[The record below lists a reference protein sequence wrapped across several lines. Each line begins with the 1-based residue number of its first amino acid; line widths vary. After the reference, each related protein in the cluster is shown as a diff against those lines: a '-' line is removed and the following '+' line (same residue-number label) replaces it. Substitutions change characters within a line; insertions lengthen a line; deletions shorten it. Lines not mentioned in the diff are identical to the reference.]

1 MTVRDDTTESPAV
14 PAPPAPPSRRAQAR
28 RWIRAGVLVVMVV
41 SAVTVLAANRE
52 AVLDALTEIS
62 PGYVAAAL
70 PGAIAAMLAALIV
83 WRSLLADLG
92 SPIAWRDAARVFYL
106 SQLGKYVPGTVW
118 SMVAQVELSRDLRI
132 PRRTSLAVGVLAIAV
147 SVTVGLTIGSAILL
161 VAAPGVAEHFR
172 YFLFAVPL
180 LLTVLHPAVL
190 TRLLNLAYRLL
201 RRQPLPKAPS
211 WGGMLRAAGAQLLVW
226 VCLGMHIWPF
236 LVGIGADPLEAL
248 PVAIGGYALAYSLG
262 QLAVGLPA
270 GAGVRE
276 AALVL
281 AFAPLLPG
289 GAAAALVVA
298 LISRV
303 TLIVVDVLMA
313 GLQRLIAR
321 RAPATPPPAE
331 EPEAA

>member
-1 MTVRDDTTESPAV
+1 MTVRDETTETPAV
-14 PAPPAPPSRRAQAR
+14 PAQPAPPPSRRAQVR
-28 RWIRAGVLVVMVV
+28 SWIRAGVLVAMIV

-62 PGYVAAAL
+62 PGYVVAAL
-70 PGAIAAMLAALIV
+70 PGALATMVAALFV

-92 SPIAWRDAARVFYL
+92 SPIGWRDAARVLYL

-118 SMVAQVELSRDLRI
+118 SMVAQIELSRDLRI

-147 SVTVGLTIGSAILL
+147 SIMVGLTMGSAILL

-172 YFLFAVPL
+172 YFLLALPL

-190 TRLLNLAYRLL
+190 ARLLNLAYRLT

-211 WGGMLRAAGAQLLVW
+211 WGGMLRAVGGQVLVW
-226 VCLGMHIWPF
+226 VCLGLHIWPF
-236 LVGIGADPLEAL
+236 LVGIGADPMEAL

-303 TLIVVDVLMA
+303 SLIVVDVLMA
-313 GLQRLIAR
+313 GLQRLVAR
-321 RAPATPPPAE
+321 RRPAAP
-331 EPEAA
+331 